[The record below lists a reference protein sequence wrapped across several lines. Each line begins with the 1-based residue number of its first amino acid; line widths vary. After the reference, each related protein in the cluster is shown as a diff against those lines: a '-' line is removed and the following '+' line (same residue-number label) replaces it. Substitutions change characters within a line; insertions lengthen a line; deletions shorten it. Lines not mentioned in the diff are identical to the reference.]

1 MIRSVTEH
9 SESPLNERLVQVA
22 LELLAEEGIE
32 ALTLRSLARRAG
44 VSHGAPARHFKSLS
58 DLRAEVAATGFRLLS
73 EAIDKSAAAIR
84 LDGDPLL
91 RLRAAG
97 RAYVEC
103 ALANPGLFALM
114 FRAGDLD
121 CNNESFKRDSTAAFE
136 RLLHHTR
143 EAQESGWQTGR
154 DSHLLAGSLWVSVHG
169 FATLWAGG
177 AYQAGIPHASID
189 DALTT
194 NLQLIADIEQGEQE

>member
-1 MIRSVTEH
+1 MSENAYLSGNFAPVEEEVTAFDLDVTGEIPK
-9 SESPLNERLVQVA
+9 E
-22 LELLAEEGIE
+22 LEG
-32 ALTLRSLARRAG
+32 G
-44 VSHGAPARHFKSLS
+44 
-58 DLRAEVAATGFRLLS
+58 DL
-73 EAIDKSAAAIR
+73 
-84 LDGDPLL
+84 
-91 RLRAAG
+91 
-97 RAYVEC
+97 
-103 ALANPGLFALM
+103 LANPGLFALM

-154 DSHLLAGSLWVSVHG
+154 DSRLLAGSIWVSVHG
-169 FATLWAGG
+169 LATLWAGG

-194 NLQLIADIEQGEQE
+194 NLQLIADIEQGEQK